1 MADAKL
7 TALTAA
13 SALAGADLFYISQGG
28 VSKKA
33 THTQLLTLVGTTY
46 VPLAGGTMTGAL
58 KIADGTK
65 SAPSL
70 SYNSE
75 ATVGLYYR
83 TPGYLSFA
91 VNNKAVVEVTETS
104 LNISTIGFAAAESN
118 DFSTA
123 WISTYFGTEGA
134 GFLRMRGVVGTNPQA
149 FRIYGTAD
157 GSPGSNYQRMVLS
170 ANGTTGVTIAA
181 EGLGTPG
188 ANQNITLTPGG
199 TGKVRLPDGL
209 ATQLAL
215 CFTTTTNTGIF
226 AAVSGTR
233 FGIVSNGTF
242 SLNVA
247 SNFISM
253 PTASVLG
260 WTSVGGADGSSI
272 EAGLAYNAA
281 GVVEVNNGTAASYR
295 DLKLRNLLN
304 TEYHQM
310 TEMTAP
316 SAPAANSV
324 RIYAEDNGSGKTR
337 LMALF
342 ASGVAQQLAIEP

>member
-13 SALAGADLFYISQGG
+13 SALAAADLFYVSQ
-28 VSKKA
+28 SAASRKA
-33 THTQLLTLVGTTY
+33 TGTQFLTLVGTEY
-46 VPLAGGTMTGAL
+46 VAKAGGTMTGAL
-58 KIADGTK
+58 TIADGTK

-75 ATVGLYYR
+75 ATIGLYYR
-83 TPGYLSFA
+83 VPGYLSFA
-91 VNNKAVVEVTETS
+91 VNNKAVVEVTESS

-181 EGLGTPG
+181 EGLGTPT
-188 ANQNITLTPGG
+188 ANQDITLTPGG
-199 TGKVRLPDGL
+199 TGRLNLGPNAYVDSYGL
-209 ATQLAL
+209 LAINSTLL
-215 CFTTTTNTGIF
+215 CVNAWLGANSSVDYYNTGF
-226 AAVSGTR
+226 ASSSSAFFAWTNGARSGT
-233 FGIVSNGTF
+233 ID
-242 SLNVA
+242 
-247 SNFISM
+247 
-253 PTASVLG
+253 TAFKR
-260 WTSVGGADGSSI
+260 
-272 EAGLAYNAA
+272 NAA
-281 GVVEVNNGTAASYR
+281 GIVEVNNGTAGTYR
-295 DLKLRNLLN
+295 DLKLRNLIQ
-304 TEYHQM
+304 TEYTEL

-316 SAPAANSV
+316 AAPATNSV

-342 ASGVAQQLAIEP
+342 ATGAAQQIAIEP